1 MMRDRQRGV
10 TTVEFAIVA
19 AVFLM
24 VLLAIIEFGRA
35 FFVANALAES
45 TRRGARVAAICPV
58 GDAAVAQVAIMIDS
72 NGRSVIAP
80 QLDTGDVVVSYLNQA
95 GSPIANPN
103 LNFTAI
109 QYVQVRIVG
118 YTQQL
123 LIPFVMPEFLMP
135 EFTATLPVESLGY
148 SPTREQFVPCQVTP
162 VPV

>member
-1 MMRDRQRGV
+1 MRHRQRGV

-24 VLLAIIEFGRA
+24 VLFGIIEFGRA
-35 FFVANALAES
+35 LFVANALVES

-58 GDAAVAQVAIMIDS
+58 GDSAPAQVAIMITAD
-72 NGRSVIAP
+72 GRSLIAP
-80 QLDTGDVVVSYLNQA
+80 GLTTDNVVVSYLDAA
-95 GSPIANPN
+95 GAPLTNPGFS
-103 LNFTAI
+103 FTAI
-109 QYVQVRIVG
+109 QYVRVRVVG

-135 EFTATLPVESLGY
+135 EFSATLPIESLGY
-148 SPTREQFVPCQVTP
+148 SPTQQQFLACQVTP